1 VLDTI
6 RQVCLSHACILLDI
20 PARCSCPSFPPHS
33 TAVEPPDQSSTAHSF
48 QLLKPA
54 SRHYRRGISGPSLP
68 TLLDSLHISRHQPAT
83 AFTQTWQYYS
93 TTPSTPNLSPLI
105 PISTSIT
112 NMGVEKIMLKPGD
125 GVTTPKKHDEV
136 SMEYTG
142 SPTISSP
149 SSSLTHIQAGSTTS
163 MHQTRRAIGE
173 RTHRSL
179 SRQQSLT
186 LSRFDTSIGRGE
198 LITPIGV
205 GRVIKGALVF
215 VPQCVPCVYQL
226 TPLA

>member
-1 VLDTI
+1 VLFKRSEHRVGFPRRRISSPSRLSCGGLQSRTEGRCGTGLHARGQEVLDTI

-68 TLLDSLHISRHQPAT
+68 TYISAPASNSLHSDLTTLLDDTINL
-83 AFTQTWQYYS
+83 QT
-93 TTPSTPNLSPLI
+93 PPGRKPSPLI
-105 PISTSIT
+105 PISTSVT

-163 MHQTRRAIGE
+163 MHQTRRAFGE
-173 RTHRSL
+173 RTHCSL
-179 SRQQSLT
+179 SHRQ
-186 LSRFDTSIGRGE
+186 
-198 LITPIGV
+198 
-205 GRVIKGALVF
+205 
-215 VPQCVPCVYQL
+215 
-226 TPLA
+226 